1 MNDKQQNI
9 TWLQERSTIN
19 NLYKSLFNLNLTS

>member
-9 TWLQERSTIN
+9 AWLQERSTIN
-19 NLYKSLFNLNLTS
+19 TLYKSLFHLNFSS